1 MHTTTQIGPSIHIK
15 GEVTAKEP
23 LTVAGRIDG
32 SVDVAGHRLTI
43 TEAGHVTADIVA
55 HTIVVGGTVSGTLCA
70 DASIIVQR
78 TATIEGDLSAPSVS
92 VDDGAQL
99 QGRFEI
105 GGKRAELCLAS

>member
-1 MHTTTQIGPSIHIK
+1 METTTQIGASIHIK
-15 GEVTAKEP
+15 GELTAKEP

-43 TEAGHVTADIVA
+43 TEAGRVTADIVA
-55 HTIVVGGTVSGTLCA
+55 HTIIVDGHVNGTLSA
-70 DASIIVQR
+70 DASIIVHR
-78 TATIEGDLSAPSVS
+78 TATIEGDLAAPSVT

-105 GGKRAELCLAS
+105 GGKRAELSMAS

>member
-1 MHTTTQIGPSIHIK
+1 METTTQIGASIHIK

-23 LTVAGRIDG
+23 LTVSGRVDG
-32 SVDVAGHRLTI
+32 SIDVGGHQLII
-43 TEAGHVTADIVA
+43 TEAGQIAADIVA
-55 HTIVVGGTVSGTLCA
+55 HTIVVGGHVTGTLSA
-70 DASIIVQR
+70 DGSIIVQR

-105 GGKRAELCLAS
+105 GGKRAELSLAS

>member
-1 MHTTTQIGPSIHIK
+1 METTTHIGPSIHIK

-32 SVDVAGHRLTI
+32 SIDVSGHQLII
-43 TEAGHVTADIVA
+43 TEAGNISADIVA
-55 HTIVVGGTVSGTLCA
+55 LTIVIGGNVTGTLSA
-70 DASIIVQR
+70 DASIIVKK

-105 GGKRAELCLAS
+105 VGKRAELSLAS